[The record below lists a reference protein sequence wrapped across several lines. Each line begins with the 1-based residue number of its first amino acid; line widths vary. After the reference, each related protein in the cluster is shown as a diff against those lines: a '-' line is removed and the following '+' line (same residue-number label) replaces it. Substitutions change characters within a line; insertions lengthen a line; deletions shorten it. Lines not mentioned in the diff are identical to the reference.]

1 MTSSGQAWWG
11 RGALQGG
18 EEHGGRARSGGRGSL
33 SRPHC
38 PPPQKLGRASP
49 PVPCPLRSRNPP
61 LAPRHLTWRHPTA
74 HGLTFRALLPHQ
86 PPART
91 FRTESAE
98 HAPRPRGCLGPDSWP
113 QQGAEPGWGPLPHR
127 LGRGSQGTQVTAMR
141 RALLEGGENRHWLGE
156 QVWAPAAQ
164 SEVCTLCL
172 TGPSRA
178 PTCFLPV
185 TKGRPTPPW
194 PWWSTWPRSTC
205 SWTAD
210 TSSGWRG
217 MRAPRFL
224 PSLEAGGVCAVKTVP
239 ARGRCGH
246 TSAGLGL
253 ASCLHPP
260 HPHLGTNPACVDDHV
275 CVS

>member
-127 LGRGSQGTQVTAMR
+127 LGRGSQGTQVMAMR
-141 RALLEGGENRHWLGE
+141 RALLE
-156 QVWAPAAQ
+156 
-164 SEVCTLCL
+164 
-172 TGPSRA
+172 
-178 PTCFLPV
+178 
-185 TKGRPTPPW
+185 
-194 PWWSTWPRSTC
+194 
-205 SWTAD
+205 
-210 TSSGWRG
+210 
-217 MRAPRFL
+217 
-224 PSLEAGGVCAVKTVP
+224 AGGRGL
-239 ARGRCGH
+239 ARDRRN
-246 TSAGLGL
+246 GLGAEEEPKGVAAGWL
-253 ASCLHPP
+253 PGPP
-260 HPHLGTNPACVDDHV
+260 ELGPEGQAER
-275 CVS
+275 SG

>member
-18 EEHGGRARSGGRGSL
+18 EERAGRAWSSGRGSL

-38 PPPQKLGRASP
+38 PPPQKPGLPLPVPVLGRASP
-49 PVPCPLRSRNPP
+49 PVSCPLRSRNPP

-141 RALLEGGENRHWLGE
+141 RVL
-156 QVWAPAAQ
+156 
-164 SEVCTLCL
+164 
-172 TGPSRA
+172 
-178 PTCFLPV
+178 
-185 TKGRPTPPW
+185 
-194 PWWSTWPRSTC
+194 
-205 SWTAD
+205 
-210 TSSGWRG
+210 
-217 MRAPRFL
+217 
-224 PSLEAGGVCAVKTVP
+224 LEAGG
-239 ARGRCGH
+239 RGLVRDRR
-246 TSAGLGL
+246 SGLGAEEEPKGVAAGWL
-253 ASCLHPP
+253 PGPP
-260 HPHLGTNPACVDDHV
+260 ELGPEGQAERSD
-275 CVS
+275 